1 MANRITGK
9 VIVID
14 TTDTQ
19 IVGPLAINM
28 ITWVSTDGSQIA
40 ATNGLNI
47 KLKNADGPIILACQA
62 QAGEITQPYAVHFSD
77 IWRVSDG
84 LYVEDIDGG
93 ELQIVLA

>member
-19 IVGPLAINM
+19 IAGPLAINM
-28 ITWVSTDGSQIA
+28 MYWASTAASQIA
-40 ATNGLNI
+40 ATNDLNI
-47 KLKNADGPIILACQA
+47 RLKDKDGDIIFSCQA
-62 QAGEITQPYAVHFSD
+62 QAGEITQPFIVAGSEVLRFAN
-77 IWRVSDG
+77 G

-93 ELQIVLA
+93 ELILVLA